1 MTNGAATKNSPIAT
15 IRIAETFCNVSLCS
29 LSVEPTAVAPSPS
42 RMKIVEKLSTNSRL
56 GTSTRRTPPS
66 ARACSGVTPA
76 TAEM

>member
-1 MTNGAATKNSPIAT
+1 MTNGAATKNTPIAT
-15 IRIAETFCNVSLCS
+15 ISTAETFCNASRWSLR
-29 LSVEPTAVAPSPS
+29 VAPTAVAPSPS

-66 ARACSGVTPA
+66 ARACSGVTPE